1 MLAALRADSRCDRAT
16 RGCAGPQAVHSHPV
30 FRRACAADV
39 RTCALE
45 RLQGLRPD
53 SSSVGQHGRGTVATR
68 WEERIKRHCIDGQRT
83 PGFYYL
89 LSKVRIASTC
99 GRVHTE
105 GIHHGSQEDMM
116 RLGDDEKS
124 RLVREAGGTFRGY
137 SDKEPQSLNFKKP
150 GQAQGRARARLG
162 LDRSDLPLRLRV
174 LTVCRN
180 GVSGHLRHLDQ
191 RIWKKE
197 TAAEVARRVFSK
209 EID

>member
-1 MLAALRADSRCDRAT
+1 MY
-16 RGCAGPQAVHSHPV
+16 
-30 FRRACAADV
+30 
-39 RTCALE
+39 E
-45 RLQGLRPD
+45 QGAHRFD
-53 SSSVGQHGRGTVATR
+53 
-68 WEERIKRHCIDGQRT
+68 
-83 PGFYYL
+83 
-89 LSKVRIASTC
+89 
-99 GRVHTE
+99 VHTE

-116 RLGDDEKS
+116 RLGDDEES

-150 GQAQGRARARLG
+150 GQGRGRASGAV
-162 LDRSDLPLRLRV
+162 DRSDLPPRLRV

-191 RIWKKE
+191 RIRKDE